1 MIDGFEILNHDEV
14 VSIEPDTFNKLNIAK
29 TFKVRDLI
37 AAIKDYIGAENTN
50 EADLYTQG
58 LNCEV
63 LQFSTQ
69 GWKKGK
75 VRLALEFCP
84 EGSESPLD
92 EIFQKLKQV
101 EN

>member
-84 EGSESPLD
+84 EGSESPLE